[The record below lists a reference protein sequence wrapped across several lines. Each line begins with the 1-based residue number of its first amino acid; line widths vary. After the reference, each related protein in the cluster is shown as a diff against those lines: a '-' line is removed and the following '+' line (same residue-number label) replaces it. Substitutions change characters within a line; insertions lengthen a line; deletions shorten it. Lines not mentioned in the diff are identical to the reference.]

1 MEPALAGQAT
11 LMTSRRVPGFKPSA
25 SGLHFGN
32 LFPHAP
38 VLRIPLPP
46 FGSLPVGDAA
56 GGLCGGMIFAARDY
70 YEAGLSP
77 PADTAPPPHG
87 SPLFNYLVRR
97 LFASFNLPGGPIKYF
112 AWMNLLDQDG
122 RGARGVVWRTIR
134 REWPRVRADLDGG
147 KLSPLGLVRVHSPNP
162 WQLGK
167 NHQALA
173 YGYDLDEPS
182 GQVTILVYDPN
193 HPDRDDVTITFTL
206 RRGVL
211 PSLPIYSTGAPLRGF
226 FRTRYSRSSPYPTGK
241 TGTKIGECA

>member
-1 MEPALAGQAT
+1 
-11 LMTSRRVPGFKPSA
+11 MTTQRVPGFKPSI

-46 FGSLPVGDAA
+46 FGCLPVGDAA

-77 PADTAPPPHG
+77 PVNTAPPPQG

-112 AWMNLLDQDG
+112 AWMNLPDRD
-122 RGARGVVWRTIR
+122 RPGARGVVWRTVR
-134 REWPRVRADLDGG
+134 REWPRVRADLEGG
-147 KLSPLGLVRVHSPNP
+147 KLSPLGLVRVHSANP

-167 NHQALA
+167 NHQVLA
-173 YGYDLDEPS
+173 YGYDLEESIKVPKGTI
-182 GQVTILVYDPN
+182 GQNESRAVLRGATLPPN
-193 HPDRDDVTITFTL
+193 GHPVLSWDFIKPKLNDRDDPND
-206 RRGVL
+206 RD
-211 PSLPIYSTGAPLRGF
+211 
-226 FRTRYSRSSPYPTGK
+226 
-241 TGTKIGECA
+241 

>member
-1 MEPALAGQAT
+1 
-11 LMTSRRVPGFKPSA
+11 MTTQRVPGFKPSI

-46 FGSLPVGDAA
+46 FGCLPVGNAA

-77 PADTAPPPHG
+77 PVNTAPPPQG

-112 AWMNLLDQDG
+112 AWMNLPDQD
-122 RGARGVVWRTIR
+122 RPGARGVVWRTIR
-134 REWPRVRADLDGG
+134 REWPRVRADLEGG
-147 KLSPLGLVRVHSPNP
+147 KLSPLGLVRVHSANP

-167 NHQALA
+167 NHQVLA
-173 YGYDLDEPS
+173 YGYDLEESS

-193 HPDRDDVTITFTL
+193 HPDRDDVTIKLNL
-206 RRGVL
+206 RRSAVQ
-211 PSLPIYSTGAPLRGF
+211 SLPGYSTGAPLRGF
-226 FRTRYSRSSPYPTGK
+226 FRTHYSRCYLGRVNQRK
-241 TGTKIGECA
+241 NL